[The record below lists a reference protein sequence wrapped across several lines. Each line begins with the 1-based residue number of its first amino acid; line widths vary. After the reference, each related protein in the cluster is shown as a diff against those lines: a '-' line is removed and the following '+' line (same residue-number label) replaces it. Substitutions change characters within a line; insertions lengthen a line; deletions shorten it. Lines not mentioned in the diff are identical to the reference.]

1 MRVVLY
7 GKPGCCLC
15 DLAESRLETLRARRP
30 FELVKVDVL
39 RDPAAGA
46 RFGATIPAVE
56 VDGTLVSEGRF
67 DEHAVAAAVGVGPLA
82 RLRRALRRP
91 PA

>member
-15 DLAESRLETLRARRP
+15 DLAESRLLAMRERRP
-30 FELVKVDVL
+30 FDLVKVDIL
-39 RDPAAGA
+39 SDPALER

-56 VDGTLVSEGRF
+56 VDGAVVSEGRF
-67 DEHAVAAAVGVGPLA
+67 DEGAVARVLG
-82 RLRRALRRP
+82 ALPTRP
-91 PA
+91 FRT